1 MRGNTQINLDG
12 VRNTF
17 VPNGG
22 TSRLPIYGN
31 IPIHPPLDPEEIDKL
46 REKDREYV
54 NVLGNLA
61 VARDGVFCK
70 EIFDGD
76 YAVRSADHAKFEFAY
91 QRAQESKHATR
102 FVDGVENL
110 MDVLDQQEKTGALS
124 TKDYERH
131 ADNLMTALD
140 GNADVGMRADLLS
153 EFPDYFGSIEVLTGL
168 RPFDYEYMESINRAR
183 FMNLAQLRSRG
194 YTVLQASG
202 VSYRAEYISPGDS
215 QPLPGIYSKY
225 KDADVES
232 PNGVRMEMISR
243 IDDACVGINMTP
255 DVMKIAQYLRIA
267 KKTD

>member
-1 MRGNTQINLDG
+1 MRGNTQMNLDG

-31 IPIHPPLDPEEIDKL
+31 MPVHPPLDPEEIDKL

-61 VARDGVFCK
+61 MARDGVFCK
-70 EIFDGD
+70 DIFDGD
-76 YAVRSADHAKFEFAY
+76 YAMRSAAHARSEFAY

-110 MDVLDQQEKTGALS
+110 MDVLDRQEKAGELS
-124 TKDYERH
+124 KQDYNAY

-168 RPFDYEYMESINRAR
+168 RPFDQRYMESINHAR
-183 FMNLAQLRSRG
+183 FLNLSQLRGRG

-202 VSYRAEYISPGDS
+202 VSYRAEYIPAGDG

-225 KDADVES
+225 KDADVIS
-232 PNGVRMEMISR
+232 PNGVHMEMISR
-243 IDDACVGINMTP
+243 IDDACVGEAMTP
-255 DVMKIAQYLRIA
+255 DVMKIAQYLRVA
-267 KKTD
+267 KQS